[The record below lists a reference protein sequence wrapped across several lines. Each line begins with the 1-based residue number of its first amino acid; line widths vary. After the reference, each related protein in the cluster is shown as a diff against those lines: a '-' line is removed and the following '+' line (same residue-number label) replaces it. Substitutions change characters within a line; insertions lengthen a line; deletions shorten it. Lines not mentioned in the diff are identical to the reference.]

1 MLVTLKEIADH
12 ANAGY
17 YAVPAP
23 NIAGEREARA
33 ALEAAEEMRSPLILD
48 VAFKHHP
55 DIAFLG
61 SYLSRMAIQARVP
74 VAINLDHAS
83 DFARFRDPMLAV
95 RAGFTSL
102 MADRSTWPYEKN
114 VAEVK
119 LLTEMAHSVGMSV
132 ESELG
137 HVDFGLD
144 YEKNYGKGF
153 TDPDQAKDFIER
165 TGIDILAIDF
175 GTAHGAYKG
184 TPKLDF
190 KRLEKIKKVTNGFPL
205 CMHGASNTGDENC
218 KLACQLG
225 INKVNVCHELSTAAG
240 KAVKEADLSGNNAYN
255 VWKIM
260 TQGWKDRLLF
270 LFENYGSAGKAW
282 EVKSPGFGTVDLVFE
297 ER

>member
-1 MLVTLKEIADH
+1 MLVTLKELMDH
-12 ANAGY
+12 ANAGN

-23 NIAGEREARA
+23 NIGGEREARA
-33 ALEAAEEMRSPLILD
+33 ALEAAEEMCAPLVLD

-55 DIAFLG
+55 DIVFLG
-61 SYLSRMAIQARVP
+61 SYLSRLAEQARVP

-83 DFARFRDPMLAV
+83 DFLRFSHPLLAV
-95 RAGFTSL
+95 RAGFTSV
-102 MADRSTWPYEKN
+102 MVDRSTYPYEKN
-114 VAEVK
+114 VAEVT
-119 LLTEMAHSVGMSV
+119 LLTQMLHSVGMSV

-165 TGIDILAIDF
+165 TGIDLLAIDF
-175 GTAHGAYKG
+175 GTAHGAYSG

-190 KRLEKIKKVTNGFPL
+190 KLLEKIKKVTNGFPL

-225 INKVNVCHELSTAAG
+225 INKVNVCHELQTAGG

-255 VWKIM
+255 VWKIL

-270 LFENYGSAGKAW
+270 LFENYGAAGKAW
-282 EVKSPGFGTVDLVFE
+282 RVQAPGFKTVDLVFE
-297 ER
+297 EK